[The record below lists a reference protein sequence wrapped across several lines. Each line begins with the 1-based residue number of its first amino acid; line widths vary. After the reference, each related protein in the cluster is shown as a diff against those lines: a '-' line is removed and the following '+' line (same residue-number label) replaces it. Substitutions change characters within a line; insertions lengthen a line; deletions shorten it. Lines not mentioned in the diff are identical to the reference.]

1 MPGGLMQ
8 LKAKGKAG
16 NILTG
21 NPTKSFF
28 KFAYS
33 KYTDFSMQKFRV
45 DFNGSKS
52 LRLNEQSKMSFKI
65 PRHADLLMDAYVSI
79 NMPSI
84 WSPIMPPTTNSTDP
98 VDNSGRWIPY
108 EYKWIDY
115 LGAMMI
121 EQVSITCGNYTL
133 QEYSGEYILSV
144 VQRDF
149 PKEKR

>member
-28 KFAYS
+28 KSTYS
-33 KYTDFSMQKFRV
+33 KHTDFSMQKFRV
-45 DFNGSKS
+45 DFDGART

-65 PRHADLLMDAYVSI
+65 PRHADLLMDAYVSV

-84 WSPIMPPTTNSTDP
+84 GLRLCLRLRIAQIYRKHWKM
-98 VDNSGRWIPY
+98 G
-108 EYKWIDY
+108 
-115 LGAMMI
+115 
-121 EQVSITCGNYTL
+121 SI
-133 QEYSGEYILSV
+133 
-144 VQRDF
+144 
-149 PKEKR
+149 